1 MACDTGILYQGPIKA
16 QAVLFLIQDPV
27 EVLKKAEK
35 KNDPSALALG
45 TLAGTRIESWIQTVP
60 QTFGE

>member
-35 KNDPSALALG
+35 KKMTQVPWLLVPLLG
-45 TLAGTRIESWIQTVP
+45 PE
-60 QTFGE
+60 